1 MTEKDRAIWGEGE
14 RGLER
19 HGVGRSEE
27 TLRDWR
33 RVDFKAQS
41 WVGHGGFWNK
51 GDSGVAW
58 MSQPLN
64 SFKSDCE

>member
-1 MTEKDRAIWGEGE
+1 M
-14 RGLER
+14 ER